1 MSSIP
6 KSDYLKV
13 LLLFVLLN
21 ICSYSALKKFV
32 FVDKSSGRALQVDYT
47 ACQKYDT
54 DGDKAD
60 NDLFS
65 SCKSVVSLAYE
76 DAEEKC
82 KGYIQQLSSCMQSK
96 RSRCRNEHTN
106 VDGCVNAIVTSKIE
120 KWTTSSWVISQ
131 RNYLSNCRRSFW
143 TSDILDVLKNFYL
156 TVASTAHL
164 CTMPRNTCEM
174 QI

>member
-1 MSSIP
+1 MSTIP
-6 KSDYLKV
+6 RSDYLKV
-13 LLLFVLLN
+13 LLLLSLLS
-21 ICSYSALKKFV
+21 ICSYSALQKFF
-32 FVDKSSGRALQVDYT
+32 FVDTSSGRALQVDY
-47 ACQKYDT
+47 AVCQKYDT
-54 DGDKAD
+54 GGEKAD
-60 NDLFS
+60 TELFS
-65 SCKSVVSLAYE
+65 SCKNVVSLAYE
-76 DAEEKC
+76 EAEQKC
-82 KGYIQQLSSCMQSK
+82 KGYIQKLSSCMQV
-96 RSRCRNEHTN
+96 RHSRCRNEHTN

-131 RNYLSNCRRSFW
+131 RKYLSNCRRSFW

>member
-60 NDLFS
+60 TDLFS

-106 VDGCVNAIVTSKIE
+106 VDGCVNAIVTSKVE
-120 KWTTSSWVISQ
+120 KWTASSWVFRSTWTAAEGLLIHAFTFEHPSDRSLRQFCAIS
-131 RNYLSNCRRSFW
+131 W
-143 TSDILDVLKNFYL
+143 HTS
-156 TVASTAHL
+156 S
-164 CTMPRNTCEM
+164 
-174 QI
+174 

>member
-6 KSDYLKV
+6 RSDYLKV

-21 ICSYSALKKFV
+21 ICSYSALKKFF

-60 NDLFS
+60 TDLFS
-65 SCKSVVSLAYE
+65 SCKNVVSLAYE

-106 VDGCVNAIVTSKIE
+106 VDGCVNAIVTSKVE
-120 KWTTSSWVISQ
+120 KWTASSWVFCLWI
-131 RNYLSNCRRSFW
+131 YVLNCWRTSESCVTFEHPSDRSLCQFCAILW
-143 TSDILDVLKNFYL
+143 NTSSSLN
-156 TVASTAHL
+156 
-164 CTMPRNTCEM
+164 
-174 QI
+174 